1 MRSFIRRFRESPRFT
16 TWKRREPAVFL
27 SCFLFSAILHL
38 IGTLYLKAP
47 AIQLISQMHVVL
59 LVSLVLYGAT
69 GILRIIYHLISRLW
83 VRR

>member
-1 MRSFIRRFRESPRFT
+1 MRSIIRKVRETRGFT
-16 TWKRREPAVFL
+16 TWKRREPAIFL

-38 IGTLYLKAP
+38 IGTLQMRAP
-47 AIQLISQMHVVL
+47 AIQLISRMHVVL

-69 GILRIIYHLISRLW
+69 GVLRIIYYLISRLW